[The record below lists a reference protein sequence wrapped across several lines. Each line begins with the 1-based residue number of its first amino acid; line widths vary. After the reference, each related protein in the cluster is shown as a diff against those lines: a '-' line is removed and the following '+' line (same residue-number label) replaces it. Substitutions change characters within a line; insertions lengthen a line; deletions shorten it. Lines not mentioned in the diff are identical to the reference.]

1 MFNVKFKGHEDG
13 IYNVSSVTTV
23 EQANKIKLD
32 LLGLGYT
39 VWVEEAKPAPTHQE
53 MYGAI
58 SQCLEQEMDCL
69 MHKCNSCSKIKLK
82 TSMVYIDS
90 KLFCCRCVINKTML
104 RV

>member
-13 IYNVSSVTTV
+13 IYNVSSVATV

-39 VWVEEAKPAPTHQE
+39 VWVEEAKPAPAHQE

-69 MHKCNSCSKIKLK
+69 MHKGAKLEDLRNVAIEVVHDLVNDWLAQEMSKE
-82 TSMVYIDS
+82 
-90 KLFCCRCVINKTML
+90 RGE
-104 RV
+104 